1 VPSNAPRACLSW
13 SFSWLWAM
21 HLMAWFFAGVSL
33 AGCASQPRHQFIS
46 GEHGLIDIAPL
57 PSGAYTEGNSA
68 AWLQFLL
75 KASFNGYSQK
85 VTLPRLVA
93 PPAEVRAG
101 LAQLQRTPMGVLWIG
116 HSTFLIRIGG
126 ITILTDPVFSA
137 AAAPLQAGGPQRYAP
152 PALEIAELPHIDVIL
167 VSHNHYDHLDDGSL
181 ARLGQRFPDAK
192 LLLPAGNELHGLL
205 AGLTKTLPVIA
216 GQVVNVAG
224 VRITALPAYHETS
237 RYGLDAHQTEALGY
251 SLRASGG
258 GSIYFAGD
266 TAYGPMF
273 KKFRAAFGDHDAALV
288 PIGAYEPRKEVRFIH
303 ASPEE
308 GLRIAT
314 DVGAKIAVGMHWGTF
329 PLSQEPVLEPARRFM
344 RAARQGS
351 ARPVALRIGGY
362 LNLAPYRQGD

>member
-1 VPSNAPRACLSW
+1 
-13 SFSWLWAM
+13 M
-21 HLMAWFFAGVSL
+21 L
-33 AGCASQPRHQFIS
+33 AGCASHAERQTIYGQYGQFDV
-46 GEHGLIDIAPL
+46 EPL

-68 AWLQFLL
+68 GWLEFLL
-75 KASFNGYSQK
+75 KASLNGYSQR
-85 VTLPRLVA
+85 VTLSRLVA
-93 PPAEVRAG
+93 PRAEVLDG
-101 LAQLQRTPMGVLWIG
+101 LTHLQRTPMGVLWIG

-126 ITILTDPVFSA
+126 VTILTDPVFSA

-152 PALEIAELPHIDVIL
+152 PALEIAELPHIDAIL

-205 AGLTKTLPVIA
+205 AGFAKTVPVIA
-216 GQVVNVAG
+216 GQAVTVAG
-224 VRITALPAYHETS
+224 VRIVVLPAYHETS
-237 RYGLDAHQTEALGY
+237 RYGFDAHQTEALGY
-251 SLRASGG
+251 SLRAAAG

-273 KKFRAAFGDHDAALV
+273 KQFRAAFGAHDVALV

-314 DVGAKIAVGMHWGTF
+314 DVGARVAVGMHWGTF
-329 PLSQEPVLEPARRFM
+329 PLSEEPVLEPARRFM
-344 RAARQGS
+344 RAAGQRG

-362 LNLAPYRQGD
+362 LNLSPYRNSGLLAAAAN